1 MKCEVASGR
10 VLLVSAWVGAALV
23 AGACVSA
30 QGEVV
35 LMDLGI
41 TQGPGKNEFLVTA
54 YGPGWSDDDVAI
66 PQGSFQLLLTMDFD
80 PITQL
85 PTSVSN
91 IQGLSAAWA
100 INDLLFTGTVVPPS
114 GPTELWAVPAT
125 GIGGTVM
132 APAVIPV
139 TGGTFGGTFPAAGIG
154 VDISAGGYEA
164 WQQIGTDPPQIVSSQ
179 DFQAQPYT
187 MDLTSGS
194 GTVAVSLT
202 SFDGVIATYDVT
214 ATLPVDFRGL
224 GRGERVFHSQDRTTS
239 DPGALHVVHLVA
251 PCSSRYHPRMATATQ
266 ALVARSQPNFTSPAG

>member
-1 MKCEVASGR
+1 MKSEIASGR
-10 VLLVSAWVGAALV
+10 VLFVSVWLGAALV
-23 AGACVSA
+23 AGWCGPAR
-30 QGEVV
+30 GELV
-35 LMDLGI
+35 LMDLAI

-66 PQGSFQLLLTMDFD
+66 PQGSFQLLVTMDFD
-80 PITQL
+80 PVTQL

-91 IQGLSAAWA
+91 IQGLSATWA

-114 GPTELWAVPAT
+114 GPTEYWVVPAT
-125 GIGGTVM
+125 GIGGTVT
-132 APAVIPV
+132 APADIPV
-139 TGGTFGGTFPAAGIG
+139 TGGTFPAAGIG

-214 ATLPVDFRGL
+214 ATLPVDFRGPIDL
-224 GRGERVFHSQDRTTS
+224 GEFSVSGLGEANGSFTRRIAPPVIPEPTS
-239 DPGALHVVHLVA
+239 LLIWAGALIGL
-251 PCSSRYHPRMATATQ
+251 
-266 ALVARSQPNFTSPAG
+266 ALCVARKRRR